1 MNRLPG
7 TQFQG
12 SVLAHQPTGHRH
24 AVADAEGDH
33 RLVRIAQA
41 QRVVARRQFS
51 DLQHVAGGPHR
62 RGSIGGEGAA
72 AQFKQRPGVWPSLR
86 GPRDAHCLA
95 DPGVEFSWARLGG
108 GFQGPRA
115 PEVRGRGRLQS
126 GDVRQRPE
134 IDAALG
140 VGPQGNFDGVVEAT
154 AMEGHREGMVW
165 HGLTIFAEDFHP
177 IAFAASPKKG
187 ILDVGGPF
195 DAVDFP
201 APGGTQFAF
210 LAAGQGIDTSLHGG
224 RDPAETLRH
233 PEDVGQHPGCGERG
247 ERHFRAGAHAIE
259 GGGGQRESGVGEQ
272 FWSGRLI
279 SDT

>member
-1 MNRLPG
+1 M
-7 TQFQG
+7 
-12 SVLAHQPTGHRH
+12 
-24 AVADAEGDH
+24 
-33 RLVRIAQA
+33 
-41 QRVVARRQFS
+41 
-51 DLQHVAGGPHR
+51 
-62 RGSIGGEGAA
+62 
-72 AQFKQRPGVWPSLR
+72 R
-86 GPRDAHCLA
+86 GPRDAHGLT
-95 DPGVEFSWARLGG
+95 DPGVEFSRTRLGG

-140 VGPQGNFDGVVEAT
+140 VGPQGNFDGVVETT
-154 AMEGHREGMVW
+154 AMEGHREGVVW

-177 IAFAASPKKG
+177 IPLAASPEKG

-224 RDPAETLRH
+224 RDPAQTFWN
-233 PEDVGQHPGCGERG
+233 PEGVGQHPSCGEIG
-247 ERHFRAGAHAIE
+247 EHDLRAGTHAIE

-272 FWSGRLI
+272 FRSGRLI